1 MALFFHNLWT
11 MLFAPQHGMALFAY
25 IIAAVLTGA
34 LALYLM
40 TMLPTRFRK
49 PIVMIVTLLGGLV
62 LALEFLIP
70 NDNIFTTYIPDYANV
85 AMVIGSFALMLGIF
99 NLFRMHGEAIGGKK
113 QGWGNSLAFFVAF
126 FAIMIAGFLKD
137 VSPVANNTFALLF
150 RGFLKPLQSTMFSL
164 IAFYIASA
172 AYRAFK
178 IRSAES
184 AFMMIAAAI
193 IMLALLPIGVMI
205 TSWIPE
211 HSFFSI
217 FRIERLGYWI
227 LVSPNMAV
235 QRAIAFG
242 IAVGGLATGL
252 RIWLSLEKGSFF
264 DKQL

>member
-1 MALFFHNLWT
+1 MA
-11 MLFAPQHGMALFAY
+11 
-25 IIAAVLTGA
+25 
-34 LALYLM
+34 
-40 TMLPTRFRK
+40 
-49 PIVMIVTLLGGLV
+49 VTFLGGLV

-70 NDNIFTTYIPDYANV
+70 KDNVFTDFMPDYANV
-85 AMVIGSFALMLGIF
+85 AMVIGSFALMLGIL
-99 NLFRMHGEAIGGKK
+99 NLFRIHGEAIGGQK

-126 FAIMIAGFLKD
+126 FVIMIAGFLKD
-137 VSPVANNTFALLF
+137 SSPTAGNIFGMLF
-150 RGFLKPLQSTMFSL
+150 GGFLKPLQSTMFSL

-193 IMLALLPIGVMI
+193 IMLALLPVGVMI
-205 TSWIPE
+205 TAWIPE
-211 HSFFSI
+211 NSFFSI
-217 FRIERLGYWI
+217 FRIEKLGYWI

-242 IAVGGLATGL
+242 LAVGGLATGL

>member
-1 MALFFHNLWT
+1 MTLLS
-11 MLFAPQHGMALFAY
+11 L
-25 IIAAVLTGA
+25 IIGA
-34 LALYLM
+34 LIVGALLLWALM
-40 TMLPTRFRK
+40 MAPARYRK
-49 PIVMIVTLLGGLV
+49 PIVMAVTFLGGLV

-70 NDNIFTTYIPDYANV
+70 KDNLLTDIMPSYANV
-85 AMVIGSFALMLGIF
+85 GMVIGSFALLLGIL
-99 NLFRMHGEAIGGKK
+99 NLFRIHGEAISGQK

-137 VSPVANNTFALLF
+137 SSPTADNVFGMLF
-150 RGFLKPLQSTMFSL
+150 GGFLKPLQSTMFSL

-205 TSWIPE
+205 TDWIPE
-211 HSFFSI
+211 NSFFSI
-217 FRIERLGYWI
+217 FRIEKLGYWI

-242 IAVGGLATGL
+242 LAVGGLATGL

-264 DKQL
+264 DRQL